1 MQIVQKKNT
10 NFLTPKN
17 INKIQSP
24 ISNEICNKIYDEE
37 FVSIIN
43 SLNES
48 IKEYYKV
55 SRNNIIEANNILDS
69 YQQQAQIILNLMQE
83 INNSSAYEK
92 LDDFFELLPKTLEV
106 INQMRLNATSN
117 DKNLSMFFEDAKILF
132 KNMKAKRKEKLNE
145 INSNMIKHYNQ
156 NSSDSYMGSFNS
168 ENKNRLDNNYNISN
182 NIMHNI
188 NNDLLLKNINA
199 IYARI
204 IKILNNFS
212 VYNYA
217 ISKVGFEESNKYNN
231 LQNNLKNE
239 LENLFIFLKKNLQ
252 NKSLG
257 QNKSYTNIND
267 KSNIKRS
274 KSRTNDNEFVLLLLL
289 LIFDLSFILV

>member
-10 NFLTPKN
+10 NLLTPKN

-55 SRNNIIEANNILDS
+55 SRNNIIEANSILDS
-69 YQQQAQIILNLMQE
+69 YQQQAQMILNLMQE
-83 INNSSAYEK
+83 INNSPGYDK

-145 INSNMIKHYNQ
+145 INNNMIKQYNQ

-188 NNDLLLKNINA
+188 NNVN
-199 IYARI
+199 
-204 IKILNNFS
+204 
-212 VYNYA
+212 
-217 ISKVGFEESNKYNN
+217 
-231 LQNNLKNE
+231 
-239 LENLFIFLKKNLQ
+239 
-252 NKSLG
+252 
-257 QNKSYTNIND
+257 
-267 KSNIKRS
+267 
-274 KSRTNDNEFVLLLLL
+274 
-289 LIFDLSFILV
+289 